1 MRSPK
6 IKGRNN
12 NIGFFLGILG
22 ALVVL
27 FLPNPETLSIEAHR
41 AAAIFVWM
49 GIWWATEAVP
59 IAITALIPLVFF
71 PLLGVSSIESTA
83 APYAN
88 KNVFLFLGG
97 FFLSIAIQKCN
108 LHKRIALTV
117 LKYTGTKGRSI
128 IGGFMLSSCLLSM
141 WIMNTSTTIMLL
153 PIGLAIITVV
163 KESMHDLSEIDKINF
178 QVALLLGIAY
188 AANIGGIATLIG
200 TAPNMA
206 LNGFMEEQYGVSISF
221 LDWMKVGLPV
231 SLILLP
237 LTWFTLTRI
246 SFPVNFETSAET
258 QEAIQ
263 TMRESIGKTKT
274 PEKRVFI
281 IFLIT
286 ALLWVFRSPIND
298 IPGMEGLTDPGIAML
313 CGLTLFLTPSGG
325 DQEHNL
331 LQWKDAEKGVPWGI
345 LLLFGGGLTLAAA
358 AQNTGLA
365 AWIGNLM
372 PVGLSIVF
380 LVVIFTTLIIFLTEL
395 TSNLATTATF
405 LPIVAVIATQFGFN
419 PLLLTASI
427 AIAASCAF
435 MLPVATPPNAIVFG
449 SELIKVPQMMR
460 AGIAINIIAIVIV
473 SLAGIYLVPLFLI

>member
-286 ALLWVFRSPIND
+286 ALLWVFRSPINN

>member
-1 MRSPK
+1 MRSPR

-286 ALLWVFRSPIND
+286 ALLWVFRSPINN

>member
-1 MRSPK
+1 
-6 IKGRNN
+6 
-12 NIGFFLGILG
+12 
-22 ALVVL
+22 
-27 FLPNPETLSIEAHR
+27 
-41 AAAIFVWM
+41 M

-286 ALLWVFRSPIND
+286 ALLWVFRSPINN

-372 PVGLSIVF
+372 PVGLSMVF

>member
-286 ALLWVFRSPIND
+286 ALLWVFRSPINN

-372 PVGLSIVF
+372 PVGLSILF

>member
-1 MRSPK
+1 MRLHK
-6 IKGRNN
+6 IKGRNK

-71 PLLGVSSIESTA
+71 PLLGISSIESTA

-117 LKYTGTKGRSI
+117 LKYAGAKGRSI

-153 PIGLAIITVV
+153 PICLAIITVV

-263 TMRESIGKTKT
+263 TMRESIGKIKT

-286 ALLWVFRSPIND
+286 ALLWVFRSPINN

>member
-1 MRSPK
+1 M
-6 IKGRNN
+6 
-12 NIGFFLGILG
+12 L
-22 ALVVL
+22 
-27 FLPNPETLSIEAHR
+27 LPNPETLSIEAQR

-71 PLLGVSSIESTA
+71 PLLGVSSIEATA

-117 LKYTGTKGRSI
+117 LRFTGTGGRSI

-163 KESMHDLSEIDKINF
+163 KESMHELSDTDKINF

-237 LTWFTLTRI
+237 MSWFTLTRI
-246 SFPVNFETSAET
+246 SFPVNFETSSET
-258 QEAIQ
+258 QETIQ
-263 TMRESIGKTKT
+263 KMRADIGKTKT
-274 PEKRVFI
+274 PEKRVFV
-281 IFLIT
+281 IFLMT
-286 ALLWVFRSPIND
+286 ALLWVFRSPINN

-313 CGLTLFLTPSGG
+313 CGLTLFLTPSGSG
-325 DQEHNL
+325 QEHNL
-331 LQWKDAEKGVPWGI
+331 LEWKDAEKGVPWGI

-380 LVVIFTTLIIFLTEL
+380 LVVIFSALIIFLTEL

-473 SLAGIYLVPLFLI
+473 SLAGIYLVPAFLI

>member
-1 MRSPK
+1 
-6 IKGRNN
+6 
-12 NIGFFLGILG
+12 
-22 ALVVL
+22 
-27 FLPNPETLSIEAHR
+27 
-41 AAAIFVWM
+41 
-49 GIWWATEAVP
+49 
-59 IAITALIPLVFF
+59 
-71 PLLGVSSIESTA
+71 
-83 APYAN
+83 
-88 KNVFLFLGG
+88 
-97 FFLSIAIQKCN
+97 
-108 LHKRIALTV
+108 
-117 LKYTGTKGRSI
+117 
-128 IGGFMLSSCLLSM
+128 
-141 WIMNTSTTIMLL
+141 MNTSTTIMLL

-286 ALLWVFRSPIND
+286 ALLWVFRSPINN

>member
-1 MRSPK
+1 MRLHK
-6 IKGRNN
+6 IKGRNK

-117 LKYTGTKGRSI
+117 LKYAGAKGRSI

-153 PIGLAIITVV
+153 PICLAIITVV

-263 TMRESIGKTKT
+263 TMRESIGKIKT

-286 ALLWVFRSPIND
+286 ALLWVFRSPINN

>member
-1 MRSPK
+1 V
-6 IKGRNN
+6 
-12 NIGFFLGILG
+12 
-22 ALVVL
+22 LV
-27 FLPNPETLSIEAHR
+27 LPNPETLSIEAQR

-117 LKYTGTKGRSI
+117 LRFTGTGGRSI
-128 IGGFMLSSCLLSM
+128 IGGFMFSSCLLSM

-163 KESMHDLSEIDKINF
+163 KESMHELSDTDKINF

-237 LTWFTLTRI
+237 MSWFTLTRI
-246 SFPVNFETSAET
+246 SFPVNFETSSET
-258 QEAIQ
+258 QETIQ
-263 TMRESIGKTKT
+263 IMREGIGKTKT
-274 PEKRVFI
+274 PEKRVFV
-281 IFLIT
+281 IFLMT
-286 ALLWVFRSPIND
+286 ALLWVFRSPINN

-325 DQEHNL
+325 NQEHNL
-331 LQWKDAEKGVPWGI
+331 LEWKDAEKGVPWGI

-380 LVVIFTTLIIFLTEL
+380 LVVIFSALIIFLTEL

-473 SLAGIYLVPLFLI
+473 SLAGIYLVPAFLI

>member
-1 MRSPK
+1 M
-6 IKGRNN
+6 
-12 NIGFFLGILG
+12 L
-22 ALVVL
+22 
-27 FLPNPETLSIEAHR
+27 LPNPEALSIEAQR

-71 PLLGVSSIESTA
+71 PLLGVSSIEETA

-117 LKYTGTKGRSI
+117 LRFTGTGGRSI

-163 KESMHDLSEIDKINF
+163 KESMHELSDTDKINF

-237 LTWFTLTRI
+237 MSWFTLTRI
-246 SFPVNFETSAET
+246 SFPVNFETSSET
-258 QEAIQ
+258 QETIQ
-263 TMRESIGKTKT
+263 IMREGIGKTKT

-286 ALLWVFRSPIND
+286 ALLWVFRSSINN

>member
-1 MRSPK
+1 
-6 IKGRNN
+6 
-12 NIGFFLGILG
+12 
-22 ALVVL
+22 
-27 FLPNPETLSIEAHR
+27 
-41 AAAIFVWM
+41 M

-286 ALLWVFRSPIND
+286 ALLWVFRSPINN

>member
-372 PVGLSIVF
+372 PVGLSMVF